1 MSGVGVK
8 HTARFRNSRA
18 EGMNSTTADKEPRP
32 PITRLARQLALAH
45 HTEWLIDYGTFANH
59 AEAAQQLG
67 VSRTRMAQIMRL
79 LTLSPVVQE
88 AILSGKVEVSERAV
102 RPVVETVLWRE
113 QEVLSTGQRS
123 PAESHTRET
132 TSSKWNMNR

>member
-79 LTLSPVVQE
+79 LVLSPAIQE
-88 AILSGKVEVSERAV
+88 AILCGDLEATERAT
-102 RPVVETVLWRE
+102 RPATT
-113 QEVLSTGQRS
+113 EVIWSNQS
-123 PAESHTRET
+123 PHISACGRRT
-132 TSSKWNMNR
+132 T

>member
-1 MSGVGVK
+1 MSGVRVK
-8 HTARFRNSRA
+8 YTARFRNARA
-18 EGMNSTTADKEPRP
+18 EGVNSATADKEPRP
-32 PITRLARQLALAH
+32 PFSRLARLLALAH
-45 HTEWLIDYGTFANH
+45 HIERLIEKRALKSH
-59 AEAAQQLG
+59 AEAAQRLG